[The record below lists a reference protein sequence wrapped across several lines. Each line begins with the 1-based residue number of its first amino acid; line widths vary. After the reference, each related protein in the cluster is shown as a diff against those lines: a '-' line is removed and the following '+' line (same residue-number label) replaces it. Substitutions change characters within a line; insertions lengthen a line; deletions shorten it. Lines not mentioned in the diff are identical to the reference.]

1 MIHLDFMPMRSIRY
15 LGLFGDLRFGVGHLS
30 FGEVVV
36 RSFYVFVINL
46 FIIHGFGFFIRGFRL
61 FLWSLS
67 RIYEIFLII

>member
-1 MIHLDFMPMRSIRY
+1 MPMRSIRY

-46 FIIHGFGFFIRGFRL
+46 FIIHGVGFFIRGFRL

>member
-1 MIHLDFMPMRSIRY
+1 MPMRSIRY

-46 FIIHGFGFFIRGFRL
+46 FIIHGFGFLLGVSGYFYGVCQEFMRF
-61 FLWSLS
+61 F
-67 RIYEIFLII
+67 